1 MPYRPMYVLAGNG
14 VSDASPDMLTRCNEA
29 RWPPSPEA
37 TTMGD
42 ACLGSALEKRRRC
55 CGRKP
60 LLPIRG
66 ANRMPLDIFAKKA
79 GHIRRVV
86 FLGCESSGT
95 TGVWK
100 DVGLLQS
107 MRYLGMALT
116 KVSLPHSVTSRKISC
131 FYRDAR
137 IAHALGARTRRTR
150 LLEPRPLATFGE

>member
-1 MPYRPMYVLAGNG
+1 
-14 VSDASPDMLTRCNEA
+14 
-29 RWPPSPEA
+29 
-37 TTMGD
+37 
-42 ACLGSALEKRRRC
+42 
-55 CGRKP
+55 
-60 LLPIRG
+60 
-66 ANRMPLDIFAKKA
+66 MPLDIFAKKQGA
-79 GHIRRVV
+79 YSARRVPW
-86 FLGCESSGT
+86 LRIERNDW
-95 TGVWK
+95 VWK

>member
-66 ANRMPLDIFAKKA
+66 ANRIPLTFLQKSRADSA
-79 GHIRRVV
+79 RRVPW
-86 FLGCESSGT
+86 LRIERNDW
-95 TGVWK
+95 VWK

-116 KVSLPHSVTSRKISC
+116 KVSLPHSVTWRKISC